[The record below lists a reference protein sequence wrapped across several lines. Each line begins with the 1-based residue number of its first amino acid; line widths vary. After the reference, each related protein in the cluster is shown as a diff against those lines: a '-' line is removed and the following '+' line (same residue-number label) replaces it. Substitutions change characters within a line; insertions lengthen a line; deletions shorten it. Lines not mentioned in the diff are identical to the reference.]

1 MKEIESK
8 YRASRDLVLPDL
20 EGRLEGVSSIDT
32 PDALHLVAVYYDT
45 ADLRLAREGI
55 TLRRRS
61 GGDDDGWHLKVP
73 ADPSDP
79 GVRDE
84 IHVAAGDEIPERL
97 RQAVTAYVRFADLQP
112 AATLVTERT
121 RRTLRDANASP
132 LAELVDDVVTVEGL
146 GRVSAGF
153 REIEIEDKGGG
164 PQLLSEVGALLSDAG
179 AVGGEFMPKLVRALG
194 ARATAPPDPPLA
206 EPVGA
211 DDAVSAVVTGYLRT
225 NVRKLLAEDVRFRLG
240 GADAVHQLRVACR
253 RLRSALR
260 VFRPYLDEEW
270 AESLREELRWLARG
284 MGDARDAEVL
294 LARLTA
300 SIDKLPDPLVIGPI
314 RARVEQHLGGQL
326 AVAVAEIDK
335 TMNGDRYV
343 SLLERLVDAAWKPR
357 TTSAAD
363 QSAAQALGEDVRR
376 AWRKLASG
384 VARVR
389 ETAEEGD
396 YHQVRIRAKR
406 VRYTAEAVSPAFGK
420 PAVRFARQAE
430 RVQEV
435 LGEHQDACTAQ
446 EVLRRIAQ
454 SSGGRSSG
462 FTLGILHAV
471 EEQRA
476 SAARAEFEGLWPEVA
491 RRRYRDWL
499 TG

>member
-1 MKEIESK
+1 VKEVESK

-20 EGRLEGVSSIDT
+20 EGRIEGVSSVDA
-32 PDALHLVAVYYDT
+32 PDKMHLVAVYYDS

-61 GGDDDGWHLKVP
+61 GGDDDGWHLKLP
-73 ADPSDP
+73 MDAADP

-84 IHVAAGDEIPERL
+84 IQVAAGDEIPAQL
-97 RQAVTAYVRFADLQP
+97 RQAVTAYVRFAELQP

-121 RRTLRDANASP
+121 RRLLRDGDGSS
-132 LAELVDDVVTVEGL
+132 LAELVDDTVTVEGL

-164 PQLLSEVGALLSDAG
+164 SQLLAEVGTLLRDAG

-206 EPVGA
+206 EPIGQR
-211 DDAVSAVVTGYLRT
+211 DPVSAVVTGYLRT

-240 GADAVHQLRVACR
+240 GEDAVHQLRVACR

-270 AESLREELRWLARG
+270 AEGLREELRWLATS
-284 MGDARDAEVL
+284 MGTARDAEVI

-300 SIDKLPDPLVIGPI
+300 SIDKLPDHLVIGPV
-314 RARVEQHLGGQL
+314 RARVQQHLGGEL
-326 AVAVAEIDK
+326 AAAVAEIGH
-335 TMNGDRYV
+335 TVNSDRYI

-357 TTSAAD
+357 TIPAAD
-363 QSAAQALGEDVRR
+363 QPAQVALQEDVRG

-389 ETAEEGD
+389 ETSQERD

-430 RVQEV
+430 RVQET
-435 LGEHQDACTAQ
+435 LGEHQDACEAQ
-446 EVLRRIAQ
+446 DVLRRIAQ
-454 SSGGRSSG
+454 SSAGRTSG

-476 SAARAEFEGLWPEVA
+476 SAARVEFEALWPEVA

-499 TG
+499 TA